1 MLDISI
7 SEIIVV
13 GIVGLIVLGPKEM
26 VEVIRSLR
34 KIWANIKEHYNEF
47 LAYLSSELEENSN
60 DDYVKIILDQD
71 GNPQKVYDL
80 EKIKPYLKDEDD
92 PK

>member
-1 MLDISI
+1 M
-7 SEIIVV
+7 

>member
-13 GIVGLIVLGPKEM
+13 GLVGLIVLGPKEM

-34 KIWANIKEHYNEF
+34 KIGNNIKEYYNEF
-47 LAYLSSELEENSN
+47 LAYLSAELGETPS